1 MLIEPAANI
10 ALLRKMARDLLKK
23 FSTEQKRA
31 VVKIQALARG
41 VGAATARPARDLGPR
56 HATHGGWFL
65 ELDKKN

>member
-1 MLIEPAANI
+1 VLIEPAANI

-41 VGAATARPARDLGPR
+41 VGLRASQRYA
-56 HATHGGWFL
+56 
-65 ELDKKN
+65 

>member
-1 MLIEPAANI
+1 MQRSLEADRRERRAPCAETKVLIEPAANI

-41 VGAATARPARDLGPR
+41 VGLRASQR
-56 HATHGGWFL
+56 
-65 ELDKKN
+65 